1 MNIVLLSLIAGVA
14 GMGFGGLVTALFGS
28 RSDKVIS
35 VFLSFSGGVMISI
48 AFVELIPEA
57 IALSNITIMVI
68 GLFIGAVLV
77 YALHYIMDLLSHT
90 GGKSEIHES
99 FAEYFHSGDVISKKS
114 NMLRSGMVMIF
125 AISLHN
131 IPEGL
136 AMGAAGNYS
145 ANPNLGITL
154 AIIIGLHNIPEGMAV
169 TAPLILG
176 GLSKT
181 KSIIITM
188 LAGATTVFGAIIGVL
203 IGSISDI
210 AIALSFGA
218 AAGAMLYVVL
228 GEILPQSIIMSKD
241 RIPTIFAFLGMV
253 IGMLVT
259 KLLNM

>member
-1 MNIVLLSLIAGVA
+1 MHIILLSLIAGVA
-14 GMGFGGLVTALFGS
+14 GMGLGGLITALIGS

-57 IALSNITIMVI
+57 IELSNITIMVL
-68 GLFIGAVLV
+68 GLFLGALLV
-77 YALHYIMDLLSHT
+77 YSLHYLMDHFSHT

-99 FAEYFHSGDVISKKS
+99 FAEYFHSGDMISKKS
-114 NMLRSGMVMIF
+114 NMLRSAMVMIF

-136 AMGAAGNYS
+136 AMGAAGNY
-145 ANPNLGITL
+145 NVKLGITL
-154 AIIIGLHNIPEGMAV
+154 AIIIGLHNVPEGMAV
-169 TAPLILG
+169 SAPLILG

-181 KSIIITM
+181 KSIMITI
-188 LAGATTVFGAIIGVL
+188 LSGSTTVLGAVIGVL
-203 IGSISDI
+203 IGGISDI
-210 AIALSFGA
+210 AVALSFGA

-228 GEILPQSIIMSKD
+228 GEILPQSIVMSKD
-241 RIPTIFAFLGMV
+241 RIPTIFAFVGMV
-253 IGMLVT
+253 VGMLVT